1 MLYKVSVSFHK
12 NHIEIIGDHIE
23 IGIMA
28 KPVKG
33 EANLEIIK
41 KIAKH
46 LDIPKSNVRIVAGEK
61 SRDKIV
67 EVKQPSAKP

>member
-1 MLYKVSVSFHK
+1 LLYKVSVLFHK
-12 NHIEIIGDHIE
+12 DYIKIIGDHID

-46 LDIPKSNVRIVAGEK
+46 LGIPKSNVRIVAGGK
-61 SRDKIV
+61 SREKVV
-67 EVKQPSAKP
+67 EVT

>member
-1 MLYKVSVSFHK
+1 VSVSFHK

-41 KIAKH
+41 KISKH
-46 LDIPKSNVRIVAGEK
+46 LGIPKSNIRIVSGEK
-61 SRDKIV
+61 SRDKVV
-67 EVKQPSAKP
+67 EVIP

>member
-12 NHIEIIGDHIE
+12 NHIKIIGDHIE
-23 IGIMA
+23 VGIMA

-33 EANLEIIK
+33 EANLEIIT

-46 LDIPKSNVRIVAGEK
+46 FDIPKSNVRIAAGEK

-67 EVKQPSAKP
+67 EVTQQSTKP

>member
-1 MLYKVSVSFHK
+1 MLYRVSVSFHK
-12 NHIEIIGDHIE
+12 DYVKIQDDRIE

-41 KIAKH
+41 KVAKH
-46 LDIPKSNVRIVAGEK
+46 FGISKSNVRIISGEK
-61 SRDKIV
+61 SRDKVV
-67 EVKQPSAKP
+67 EVVFSSTKP

>member
-1 MLYKVSVSFHK
+1 MSFNK
-12 NHIEIIGDHIE
+12 DYLKIQDDHIE
-23 IGIMA
+23 IGVMA

-46 LDIPKSNVRIVAGEK
+46 FGISKANVRIVAGEK
-61 SRDKIV
+61 SRDKMIEIV
-67 EVKQPSAKP
+67 YSTSKP

>member
-1 MLYKVSVSFHK
+1 MLYKVSVSFNK
-12 NHIEIIGDHIE
+12 DYLKIQDDHIE
-23 IGIMA
+23 IGVMA

-46 LDIPKSNVRIVAGEK
+46 FGISKANVRIVAGEK
-61 SRDKIV
+61 SRDKMIEIV
-67 EVKQPSAKP
+67 YSTSKP

>member
-1 MLYKVSVSFHK
+1 M
-12 NHIEIIGDHIE
+12 EITLKLVF
-23 IGIMA
+23 MA

-46 LDIPKSNVRIVAGEK
+46 LGMLKPNVRIMVGEK
-61 SRDKIV
+61 SRDKII
-67 EVKQPSAKP
+67 EVTQ

>member
-1 MLYKVSVSFHK
+1 MLYRVSVSFNK
-12 NHIEIIGDHIE
+12 DYLKIQDDHIE
-23 IGIMA
+23 IGIMS

-46 LDIPKSNVRIVAGEK
+46 FGISKANVRIVAGEK
-61 SRDKIV
+61 SRDKMIEIV
-67 EVKQPSAKP
+67 YPTSKP

>member
-1 MLYKVSVSFHK
+1 MLYRVSVSFNK
-12 NHIEIIGDHIE
+12 DYFKIQNDHIE
-23 IGIMA
+23 IGVMS

-46 LDIPKSNVRIVAGEK
+46 FGISKSNVIIVAGEK

-67 EVKQPSAKP
+67 EIVYSSSKP

>member
-1 MLYKVSVSFHK
+1 MIYKVSVSFNK
-12 NHIEIIGDHIE
+12 DYIKIQDDHIE
-23 IGIMA
+23 IGVMT

-46 LDIPKSNVRIVAGEK
+46 FGISKSNVRIVAGEK
-61 SRDKIV
+61 SRDKII
-67 EVKQPSAKP
+67 EILY

>member
-1 MLYKVSVSFHK
+1 MLYKVSVLFHK
-12 NHIEIIGDHIE
+12 DHIKIAGDHID

-46 LDIPKSNVRIVAGEK
+46 LGIPKSNVRIVSGEK
-61 SRDKIV
+61 SREKII
-67 EVKQPSAKP
+67 EVT

>member
-1 MLYKVSVSFHK
+1 MLYKVSVLFHK
-12 NHIEIIGDHIE
+12 DHITITGDHID

-46 LDIPKSNVRIVAGEK
+46 FGIPKSRVKIVSGEK
-61 SRDKIV
+61 SREKII
-67 EVKQPSAKP
+67 EVI

>member
-67 EVKQPSAKP
+67 EVIQQSAKP